1 MFGKEFEDVLVFL
14 MGEGFTEGPH
24 VFEEVLDG
32 FLQRERVVFF
42 LETGYLKAAFFRAK
56 FEALAFL
63 GFQRLG
69 GSDSC
74 RRALSPAVLSPF
86 DDVAA
91 GADCPL
97 DPVPRVARE
106 RDVSPAVS
114 GLYLLRDIDAG
125 HRSAPLAKWTLLW
138 PLRQFNVN
146 KLLKL
151 KDMWQ
156 PDL

>member
-1 MFGKEFEDVLVFL
+1 MPAPREFE
-14 MGEGFTEGPH
+14 
-24 VFEEVLDG
+24 
-32 FLQRERVVFF
+32 
-42 LETGYLKAAFFRAK
+42 AAFFGAK
-56 FEALAFL
+56 FEAFAFL

-69 GSDSC
+69 RSDACS
-74 RRALSPAVLSPF
+74 RALSPAVISPF

-91 GADCPL
+91 GADGPL
-97 DPVPRVARE
+97 DPAPRIARE
-106 RDVSPAVS
+106 RDVSPTVS

-125 HRSAPLAKWTLLW
+125 HRSVPVAKWTLLW
-138 PLRQFNVN
+138 PLRQFDVN